1 MAPLGFHQRRRDG
14 NHGHLLQRALWHSGT
29 DKDNL
34 FGEMVRFHI
43 GCNGNGGNDYRGDV
57 DEFRMWNAALT
68 PTTVADFYNRSR
80 DASHPNADD
89 LLLEVSMDIN
99 PDLNAIGDGVTH
111 FSHGNAGDTCVCGE

>member
-1 MAPLGFHQRRRDG
+1 MAPLAFTKDVVTETMAIFFDG
-14 NHGHLLQRALWHSGT
+14 ALWHLGT

-68 PTTVADFYNRSR
+68 PTTVAAYFNRSGR
-80 DASHPNADD
+80 IS
-89 LLLEVSMDIN
+89 S
-99 PDLNAIGDGVTH
+99 
-111 FSHGNAGDTCVCGE
+111 